1 MILLKDESVKIM
13 NEFDRKNRSAVMNL
27 LTQRYSI
34 PEFDADDI
42 LQDAWV
48 LLMEKL
54 TVGEMPD
61 VPEKLSAYLMKVCS
75 YKAHEYLRKR
85 QNMVRSVSLDDASFT
100 PEELTSFEVEA
111 QSWEEFLEECR
122 RTEHHKLDMMEK
134 ELDKLSPK
142 ELALLMGYYETD
154 GSKTSMREL
163 AGRLGYN
170 TDRVAIT
177 LKSRIMKKLRTGIQ
191 QQEGALGNGLSP
203 VALFYPFS
211 DTQSPYIYMALAHS
225 TTRSRRSWS
234 LSHSTSRR

>member
-1 MILLKDESVKIM
+1 
-13 NEFDRKNRSAVMNL
+13 
-27 LTQRYSI
+27 
-34 PEFDADDI
+34 
-42 LQDAWV
+42 
-48 LLMEKL
+48 
-54 TVGEMPD
+54 
-61 VPEKLSAYLMKVCS
+61 
-75 YKAHEYLRKR
+75 
-85 QNMVRSVSLDDASFT
+85 MVRNVSLDDASFT

-191 QQEGALGNGLSP
+191 QQEGALGNGLTP
-203 VALFYPFS
+203 VAFFKETFVLRMMVRAALGVAYPFS
-211 DTQSPYIYMALAHS
+211 DTQSPYMYMALAHS